1 MRRALIYLI
10 TGSLFAQIGSPAFAQ
25 RRGATGARGGQV
37 QHAGGARR
45 GATTYQGPRGGSAAR
60 AYGPRGS
67 VSGAR
72 TPSGGSAA
80 RVNGRY
86 GGSAAHVNGRYG
98 GSATHVNGRYG
109 GTAYARNSYAWGG
122 RHYYRPGW
130 NANQINLYGRGFHG
144 YPGWRPY
151 GSWGLAPGLAAFSSL
166 AFLSAGLLVGSYASQ
181 GNTVYVYVVNEGGQN
196 IEYRVDSYGNI
207 LSRRAVD

>member
-86 GGSAAHVNGRYG
+86 GGSATN
-98 GSATHVNGRYG
+98 VNGRYG

>member
-10 TGSLFAQIGSPAFAQ
+10 TGSLFAQLGSPAFAQ
-25 RRGATGARGGQV
+25 RRGGGGARGGQV
-37 QHAGGARR
+37 QHSGGARR
-45 GATTYQGPRGGSAAR
+45 GATTYQGSRGGSAAR

-72 TPSGGSAA
+72 TPSGASAG

-109 GTAYARNSYAWGG
+109 GTAYARNSYAYGG
-122 RHYYRPGW
+122 RHYNRPAW
-130 NANQINLYGRGFHG
+130 NAGYIHSYGRGFVC

-166 AFLSAGLLVGSYASQ
+166 AFLSAGLLIGSYAYQ
-181 GNTVYVYVVNEGGQN
+181 GGTVYVYVVNEGGVN
-196 IEYRVDSYGNI
+196 VEYRVDSAGNI
-207 LSRRAVD
+207 ISRRVVS

>member
-10 TGSLFAQIGSPAFAQ
+10 TGSLFAQLGSPAFAQ
-25 RRGATGARGGQV
+25 RRGGGGARGGQV
-37 QHAGGARR
+37 QHSGGARR
-45 GATTYQGPRGGSAAR
+45 GATTYQGSRGGSAAR

-72 TPSGGSAA
+72 TPSGASAG

-109 GTAYARNSYAWGG
+109 GTAYARNSYAYGG
-122 RHYYRPGW
+122 RHYNRPAW
-130 NANQINLYGRGFHG
+130 NAGYIHSYGRGFVG

-166 AFLSAGLLVGSYASQ
+166 AFLSAGLLIGSYAYQ
-181 GNTVYVYVVNEGGQN
+181 GGTVYVYVVNEGGVN
-196 IEYRVDSYGNI
+196 VEYRVDSAGNI
-207 LSRRAVD
+207 ISRRVVS

>member
-10 TGSLFAQIGSPAFAQ
+10 TGALFAQMGSPAFAQ
-25 RRGATGARGGQV
+25 RRGATGPRGGHA
-37 QHAGGARR
+37 QHYGGSRR
-45 GATTYQGPRGGSAAR
+45 GATTYRGPHGGSAAR
-60 AYGPRGS
+60 AHGPRGS

-72 TPSGGSAA
+72 GPHGGSAA

-86 GGSAAHVNGRYG
+86 GGSAAR
-98 GSATHVNGRYG
+98 VNGRYG

-122 RHYYRPGW
+122 RHYYRPAW
-130 NANQINLYGRGFHG
+130 NAGYVHSYGRGFVG

-166 AFLSAGLLVGSYASQ
+166 AFLSAGLLIGSYAYQ
-181 GNTVYVYVVNEGGQN
+181 GGTVYVYVVNEGGVN
-196 IEYRVDSYGNI
+196 VEYRVDSAGNI
-207 LSRRAVD
+207 ISRHVVS